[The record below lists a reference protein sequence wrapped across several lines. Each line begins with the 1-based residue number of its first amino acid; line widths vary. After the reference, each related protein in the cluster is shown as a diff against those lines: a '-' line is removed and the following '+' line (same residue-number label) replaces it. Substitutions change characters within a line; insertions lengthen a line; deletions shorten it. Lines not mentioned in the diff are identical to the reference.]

1 MSETEETEYIT
12 VYSSKS
18 LSKSGGLFF
27 EQNSFSKTDKIL
39 ITTIEILS
47 ELLTDICEESKK
59 CSSKSIYIK
68 SFMTKSIPSISLK
81 DYMLRLFRYTKM
93 NESTIIIIL
102 IYIDKICNMNNKKIS
117 YYNIFKLILGSMI
130 AAIKYNE
137 DQFYPVEVY
146 AKLGGVTVSEL
157 NLLEIEFYKLIDF
170 KLFVDEEIFLK
181 YREYLSS
188 FKDEEDEEKEL

>member
-12 VYSSKS
+12 VCSSKS
-18 LSKSGGLFF
+18 LSKSGGLFS
-27 EQNSFSKTDKIL
+27 EQNSLSKTDKML
-39 ITTIEILS
+39 INTIEIFS

-81 DYMLRLFRYTKM
+81 NYMLRLFRYTKM

-137 DQFYPVEVY
+137 DQFYPAEVY
-146 AKLGGVTVSEL
+146 AKLGGVSVSEL
-157 NLLEIEFYKLIDF
+157 NLLEMEFYKLIDF

-188 FKDEEDEEKEL
+188 FKDDEDEEKEL